1 MGRLFGAGNINIGP
15 EGFETVVSCPV
26 DKKNPGVRSQKCLLK
41 KRLVEYEKPRL
52 KQNKTKNQC
61 VETQEG
67 KEGKCVRGSLKGRAK
82 SNYPN

>member
-52 KQNKTKNQC
+52 KQNKTKNQMC
-61 VETQEG
+61 RDTG
-67 KEGKCVRGSLKGRAK
+67 RKGRKVCQGK
-82 SNYPN
+82 SQG